1 MKNLKYLLF
10 IILAV
15 IFTSGCNDDDD
26 VTPAPV
32 PTGNTKVYNLQE
44 MAVAGISGTAELIEN
59 DDNSITVEL
68 DLNGTPDGGM
78 HPAHIHFNSAAESGG
93 IAITLGTVD
102 GTTGEST
109 ITFSSLD
116 DGTPITYDGLLNFD
130 GYINVHLSADDLGT
144 IVAQGDIGE
153 NELTG
158 TSKTYPLSEMAVPG
172 ISGEVVFS
180 ERQNGEALAVITLEG
195 TPEGG
200 EHPAHIHFNTAAEG
214 GGIAYSFNPVNG
226 TTGMSRSNVA
236 ELDDGSA
243 FGYEDVLAYDG
254 YVNVH
259 LSAEELGTIVAQ
271 GDIGENELTGTS
283 KTYPLSEMAVPGIS
297 GEVVFSERQNGEA
310 LAVITL
316 AGTPED
322 GEHPA
327 HIHFNTAAEGG
338 GIAYSFNP
346 VNGTTGMSKS
356 NVAMLDDDTP
366 FGYQDVLAYDGYVN
380 VHLSAEELGTIVAQG
395 DIGANELTG
404 TSKTYPLSEMAVPG
418 ISGEVVFSE
427 RVNGEALAVITLDGT
442 PDGGEHPA
450 HIHMNTAAEGGGI
463 AYSFNPVNGTTGMSI
478 SNVAMLDDD
487 TPFGYQDV
495 LAYDGYVNVH
505 LSAEELGTIVAQG
518 DIGANEL
525 TGTSK
530 TYSLSE
536 MAVPGINGEVV
547 FSERVNGEA
556 LAVITLEGTPDGG
569 EHPAHIH
576 MNTAAEGGGI
586 VYTFNPVNGTTGM
599 SKSNVATLDDD
610 TPFGY
615 EDVLAY
621 DGYINVHLSAN
632 ELSTIVAQGDI
643 GENELTGTTKTYPL
657 SEMAVDG
664 ISGEVVFSERLNGE
678 ALAVITLTGT
688 PEGGEHPAHIHMN
701 SAAEGGGIVYTFNP
715 VNGTTGIS
723 KSNVAALDDETSF
736 GYEDLLVYDGY
747 INVHLS
753 AEALETIVAQGN
765 IGSNE

>member
-26 VTPAPV
+26 VAPAPV

-701 SAAEGGGIVYTFNP
+701 SAAEGGGIVYTFKP